1 MQSLEIGGYLLENY
15 ASYRFCRRNKHPCK
29 TLVVMRK
36 CFLEIE
42 PVLFKEFVVKCF
54 FFISL
59 TGLLAVLFY
68 LVFEMH
74 PPQLAY

>member
-1 MQSLEIGGYLLENY
+1 VQVIDFVEETSTL
-15 ASYRFCRRNKHPCK
+15 AKH
-29 TLVVMRK
+29 LWSRGNV
-36 CFLEIE
+36 FLELK

-59 TGLLAVLFY
+59 TGLLAVFFY
-68 LVFEMH
+68 LIFEMH